1 MTSLFD
7 IIKNL
12 LYSFWQINKAFSKD
26 EFMTIPAQKNK
37 KEIHFIEF
45 ISFLALSMS
54 LVALSIDA
62 MLPALPDIIKSYGI
76 SNTNSQQYVIT
87 FLFMGL
93 SIGQLI
99 AGPLSDSIGRKK
111 GIYAGLTLFIFGSL
125 LAYFAQNFET
135 ILAGRFI
142 QGLGASAPRIVTIA
156 IIRDRYEGREMARVM
171 SYIMGIFV
179 VVPALAPTIGQG
191 IIMLTGWQSIFIF
204 FIAIALVIFIWLAVR
219 IPETQRPEDS
229 RPFTI
234 PVLWQGLIVTLG
246 NTKTL
251 CYMIAA
257 GLIYGSFIGYLNTSQ
272 QIFEDYYHVGKLF
285 PLYFGITAISLG
297 VAFFTNAQLV
307 RVFGMKKVIVH
318 ALIIVAILAAIFI
331 TLELSIFND
340 VPLPMFMIYIMA
352 STFCMGMLFG
362 NFNALAM
369 EPMGHMAGIAAAVIG
384 CVSLI
389 ISILVGGIVGQLY
402 NDNLLP
408 LALGFLIGACGSLI
422 MMRIAE
428 DRIKLT

>member
-1 MTSLFD
+1 MPSSAVQ
-7 IIKNL
+7 NN
-12 LYSFWQINKAFSKD
+12 S
-26 EFMTIPAQKNK
+26 K
-37 KEIHFIEF
+37 KEIRFIEF

-76 SNTNSQQYVIT
+76 TNTNSQQYIIT

-111 GIYAGLTLFIFGSL
+111 GIYAGLTLFIIGSL
-125 LAYFAQNFET
+125 LAYFAHNFET

-142 QGLGASAPRIVTIA
+142 QGLGASAPRIITVA

-171 SYIMGIFV
+171 SYIMGIFII
-179 VVPALAPTIGQG
+179 VPALAPAIGQG

-204 FIAIALVIFIWLAVR
+204 FIAIALVIFIWLAMR
-219 IPETQRPEDS
+219 IPETQHPEDA
-229 RPFTI
+229 RAFTVS
-234 PVLWQGLIVTLG
+234 VLWQGLKTTLG

-257 GLIYGSFIGYLNTSQ
+257 GFIFGAFIGYLNTSQ

-285 PLYFGITAISLG
+285 PLYFGITALSLG

-307 RVFGMKKVIVH
+307 RFFGLKKVIVT
-318 ALIIVAILAAIFI
+318 ALIALAFLSITFI

-340 VPLPMFMIYIMA
+340 VPLFMFMTYMMT

-369 EPMGHMAGIAAAVIG
+369 EPMGHMAGMAAAVIG
-384 CVSLI
+384 CVSLV
-389 ISILVGGIVGQLY
+389 ISVMLGGIIGQLY
-402 NDNLLP
+402 DNNLLP
-408 LALGFLIGACGSLI
+408 IALGFLTASCASLI

>member
-1 MTSLFD
+1 MPRFALQ
-7 IIKNL
+7 NN
-12 LYSFWQINKAFSKD
+12 Q
-26 EFMTIPAQKNK
+26 K
-37 KEIHFIEF
+37 KEIRFIEF

-76 SNTNSQQYVIT
+76 TNTNSQQYIIT

-111 GIYAGLTLFIFGSL
+111 GIYVGLTLFIIGSL
-125 LAYFAQNFET
+125 LAYFAHNFET

-142 QGLGASAPRIVTIA
+142 QGLGASAPRIITVA

-171 SYIMGIFV
+171 SYIMGIFII
-179 VVPALAPTIGQG
+179 VPALAPAIGQG
-191 IIMLTGWQSIFIF
+191 IIMLTGWQSIFLF
-204 FIAIALVIFIWLAVR
+204 FIAIALIIFIWLVMR
-219 IPETQRPEDS
+219 IPETQHPEDT
-229 RPFTI
+229 RAFTI
-234 PVLWQGLIVTLG
+234 AVLWQGLKTTLG

-257 GLIYGSFIGYLNTSQ
+257 GFIFGAFIGYLNTSQ

-285 PLYFGITAISLG
+285 PLYFGITALSLG

-307 RVFGMKKVIVH
+307 RFFGLKKVIVT
-318 ALIIVAILAAIFI
+318 ALIALAFLSITFI
-331 TLELSIFND
+331 ALELSIFND
-340 VPLPMFMIYIMA
+340 VPLIMFMTYMMA

-369 EPMGHMAGIAAAVIG
+369 EPMGHMAGMAAAVIG
-384 CVSLI
+384 CVSLV
-389 ISILVGGIVGQLY
+389 ISVMLGGIIGQLY
-402 NDNLLP
+402 DNNLLP
-408 LALGFLIGACGSLI
+408 IALGFLIASCASLI

>member
-1 MTSLFD
+1 MPSSVLQ
-7 IIKNL
+7 NN
-12 LYSFWQINKAFSKD
+12 S
-26 EFMTIPAQKNK
+26 K
-37 KEIHFIEF
+37 KEIRFIEF

-76 SNTNSQQYVIT
+76 TNTNSQQYIIT

-111 GIYAGLTLFIFGSL
+111 GIYAGLTLFIIGSL
-125 LAYFAQNFET
+125 LAYFAHNFET

-142 QGLGASAPRIVTIA
+142 QGLGASAPRIITVA

-171 SYIMGIFV
+171 SYIMGIFII
-179 VVPALAPTIGQG
+179 VPALAPAIGQG

-204 FIAIALVIFIWLAVR
+204 FIAIALIIFIWLAMR
-219 IPETQRPEDS
+219 IPETQHPEDT
-229 RPFTI
+229 RAFTI
-234 PVLWQGLIVTLG
+234 AVLWQGLKTTLG

-257 GLIYGSFIGYLNTSQ
+257 GFIFGAFIGYLNTSQ

-285 PLYFGITAISLG
+285 PLYFGITALSLG

-307 RVFGMKKVIVH
+307 RFFGLKKVIVT
-318 ALIIVAILAAIFI
+318 ALIALAFLSITFI

-340 VPLPMFMIYIMA
+340 VPLIMFMTYMMT

-369 EPMGHMAGIAAAVIG
+369 EPMGHMAGMAAAVIG
-384 CVSLI
+384 CVSLV
-389 ISILVGGIVGQLY
+389 ISVMLGGIIGQLY
-402 NDNLLP
+402 DNNLLP
-408 LALGFLIGACGSLI
+408 IALGFLIASCASLI